1 MGDTNGR
8 TSDLADFIENDSD
21 QYIPLPHDYELDML
35 MKKRH
40 NVDKIAN
47 SHGQN
52 LINLCI
58 ASRMRILNGRTPGD
72 FVGRLTCYNQQGA
85 SSVDYIL
92 CHDSFIQNIACTNV
106 KNLTQHSKHCPVGI
120 VVKCDFE
127 ITEYASIPTDSLPKK
142 LKLTQENKDI
152 YQSFYHRETHK
163 MK

>member
-1 MGDTNGR
+1 
-8 TSDLADFIENDSD
+8 
-21 QYIPLPHDYELDML
+21 

-92 CHDSFIQNIACTNV
+92 CHDSFIQNIVCTNV

-120 VVKCDFE
+120 AVKCDFQ
-127 ITEYASIPTDSLPKK
+127 ITEYASIPTYSLPKK
-142 LKLTQENKDI
+142 LKLTQENKYI
-152 YQSFYHRETHK
+152 YQSFLSSRDSQNEVSLLIGSTMH
-163 MK
+163 